1 MARKPVDTI
10 SRMETRDALWAAIR
24 AFRRPFTCR
33 ELQLET
39 RCTLGQAAEYLKG
52 LEAAGIVAVCGE
64 KHGRGFIKAARLF
77 RLVQDVGPVA
87 PRVRRDGTP
96 VTQGRGREQMWKAMR
111 VLGRFTVR
119 DLVVSAT
126 LEEHAVALG
135 EAQTYCHYL
144 HKAGYLTRSGELY
157 QCVRKRYSGP
167 RPPMIQR
174 IKQVFDPNLNQ
185 VVWSQGGEDE

>member
-1 MARKPVDTI
+1 MGRKPVDTLC
-10 SRMETRDALWAAIR
+10 RLETRDALWAAIR
-24 AFRRPFTCR
+24 AFGRPFTAR

-39 RCTLGQAAEYLKG
+39 RCTIGQAGEYLKG
-52 LEAAGIVAVCGE
+52 LCAAKIVAVDGLTP
-64 KHGRGFIKAARLF
+64 GRGFIKAARLF
-77 RLVQDVGPVA
+77 RLVKDVGPVA

-126 LEEHAVALG
+126 LEEHAVALA

-144 HKAGYLTRSGELY
+144 HKAGYLTRAGETY
-157 QCVRKRYSGP
+157 QCVRQRYSGP

-174 IKQVFDPNLNQ
+174 VKQVFDPNLGR